1 MQRKRL
7 YPILASLLVL
17 TLACS
22 KPGPP
27 SGVGEERP
35 ELPDVV
41 VIGIDTLRAD
51 YLSSY
56 GFPHPISPR
65 IDQLASEGTLFT
77 DAVTTSPWTLP
88 SFASLLSGQYPSA
101 HGAGLRTGPQRAG
114 GEPPK
119 SPLRVGAEVLPD
131 ILRSYAGFDSAVF
144 FDNPYLGEQWGL
156 ARGFDSVQ
164 RSSGGGEESI
174 DRALRW
180 IDRHR
185 DRRTFVLLHLMEPHL
200 PYEPPEPFRS
210 RVQEWLSSGDA
221 DDGPAKGPQR
231 GRKIRALYAGEV
243 AYTDHLVGTFVDGL
257 AKRGL
262 LDHTLLILMSDHGEE
277 FYEHTDI
284 EKKYYNDPREIWGI
298 GHGHSQF
305 QEMLHIPL
313 IIRYPGQVPAG
324 RRIDS
329 LVQLNDLAPSVLEWL
344 HLPVPQ
350 TMSGIS
356 LLPALHGESPR
367 KYAFSEFILYGDE
380 RRSYREGSWKL
391 ILGPELEEAE
401 LYDLDSDP
409 GETVNLREERPRIF
423 RRLAR
428 GLLAVET
435 RSRKLGQ
442 AQAGG
447 TSSVTVDEETRKE
460 LRALGYIQ

>member
-1 MQRKRL
+1 LRSR
-7 YPILASLLVL
+7 SLQLVL
-17 TLACS
+17 AGLFVLVSACA
-22 KPGPP
+22 KPGARDE
-27 SGVGEERP
+27 GDNKEA

-41 VIGIDTLRAD
+41 VIGVDTLRAA

-56 GFPHPISPR
+56 GFPHPSSPR

-77 DAVTTSPWTLP
+77 DAVSTSPWTLP

-119 SPLRVGAEVLPD
+119 SPLRVGAEVLPE
-131 ILRSYAGFDSAVF
+131 ILRSRAGFESAVF

-164 RSSGGGEESI
+164 RSYGGGEESI

-200 PYEPPEPFRS
+200 PYEPPEPFKS
-210 RVQEWLSSGDA
+210 RALEWISTGDSGD
-221 DDGPAKGPQR
+221 GPSKNRQR
-231 GRKIRALYAGEV
+231 GAKVRALYAGEV

-257 AKRGL
+257 AKRGV

-277 FYEHTDI
+277 FYEHTDV
-284 EKKYYNDPREIWGI
+284 EKRFYNDPREIWGI

-305 QEMLHIPL
+305 QELLHIPL

-329 LVQLNDLAPSVLEWL
+329 LVQLNDLAPSILEWL
-344 HLPVPQ
+344 HLPIPQ

-356 LLPALHGESPR
+356 LLPALRGESPR
-367 KYAFSEFILYGDE
+367 EYAYSEFILYGDE
-380 RRSYREGSWKL
+380 RLSYREGSWKL

-401 LYDLDSDP
+401 LYDLDVDP
-409 GETVNLREERPRIF
+409 GETVNLRQERPKIF
-423 RRLAR
+423 QRLAR
-428 GLLAVET
+428 GLQAVET

-442 AQAGG
+442 AQAGQ
-447 TSSVTVDEETRKE
+447 TSPVTVDEETRRE